1 MVMLDSRSDRMSTR
15 APPAIAA
22 DASALYARNLLAFSG
37 LLLDKEGALAPDH
50 EDEILK
56 AALVVSGGKI
66 VHPALA
72 GS

>member
-1 MVMLDSRSDRMSTR
+1 MPEILSSDQLSVDNSRLPF
-15 APPAIAA
+15 AEQIAFFQSKLGEYV
-22 DASALYARNLLAFSG
+22 ASEAW
-37 LLLDKEGALAPDH
+37 
-50 EDEILK
+50 DEILK